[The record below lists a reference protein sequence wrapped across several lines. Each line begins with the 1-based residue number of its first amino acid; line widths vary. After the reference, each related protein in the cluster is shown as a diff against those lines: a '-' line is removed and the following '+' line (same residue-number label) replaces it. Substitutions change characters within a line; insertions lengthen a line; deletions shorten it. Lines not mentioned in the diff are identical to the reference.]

1 MLKWARFAL
10 PAAFLV
16 QALVVNLPGAGE
28 RPPSMPDLSRFPTS
42 FPATSGYWDMVGEE
56 KIDAAVEGQL
66 GADQLFS
73 RTYRQAGLAP
83 VGEGAGM
90 VNLFVAWFQ
99 SQRGGRTQPHS
110 PKVCLPGAGW
120 TSEDSGEIQI
130 QTPAESIP
138 ANRLLASNLGQHAVV
153 LYWYQTPRRV
163 LAGEWES
170 KFWLIPDAIRDH
182 RTDTALVRV
191 VVWTSKGQEA
201 EATKTGVEFARSSYP
216 ILRKLL
222 PR

>member
-1 MLKWARFAL
+1 
-10 PAAFLV
+10 
-16 QALVVNLPGAGE
+16 
-28 RPPSMPDLSRFPTS
+28 
-42 FPATSGYWDMVGEE
+42 
-56 KIDAAVEGQL
+56 
-66 GADQLFS
+66 
-73 RTYRQAGLAP
+73 
-83 VGEGAGM
+83 M

-120 TSEDSGEIQI
+120 TAEDSGEIQI

-138 ANRLLASNLGQHAVV
+138 ANRLVASNLGQRAVV

-170 KFWLIPDAIRDH
+170 KFWLIPDALRDH

-191 VVWTSKGQEA
+191 VVWTGKGQEA
-201 EATKTGVEFARSSYP
+201 EATETGSNSRAVRVPYYGNFCRAKERYWTPTKSMP
-216 ILRKLL
+216 PLL
-222 PR
+222 GSFISGYWQRLQPMDLCNWPASCLE